1 MTQWLQRIITRL
13 GLDAN
18 PRLRKFVIGVIGIT
32 VVLIGLALVVLPGP
46 AFVVLPVGL
55 AILATEF
62 AWARRVIRRGKLFV
76 LKVRRRVTADADKVE
91 ANDYSRT
98 R

>member
-1 MTQWLQRIITRL
+1 MTQWLQRLTTRL

-18 PRLRKFVIGVIGIT
+18 PRLRKFVIGVIGFT

-76 LKVRRRVTADADKVE
+76 LKVRRKIGADTGKVE